1 MKLTLLIEPSDIR
14 KSSKEKSNEMLTL
27 EDFEIEKKKIKPE
40 LIIYV
45 DNRDIVPFLKTFKV

>member
-27 EDFEIEKKKIKPE
+27 EDFEIEKKKIQPE

-45 DNRDIVPFLKTFKV
+45 DNRDIVPFFKTFKI